1 MSYTRLQ
8 CLIRLRNLLKKNAD
22 DAAIASADLCIKIS
36 KRKESERMIDDSL
49 RYEPHYLETEIRRLN
64 LEIVKICSKKD
75 SRKSPYTIGD
85 DNLVSL
91 ARNAQ
96 KVADEAKVASRN
108 SGQDRL
114 V

>member
-1 MSYTRLQ
+1 
-8 CLIRLRNLLKKNAD
+8 LRNLLKKNAD

-36 KRKESERMIDDSL
+36 KRKESDDSL

>member
-1 MSYTRLQ
+1 MSYSRLQ

-22 DAAIASADLCIKIS
+22 DASIATANLCVKIS
-36 KRKESERMIDDSL
+36 KRKEKERIDDSL

-64 LEIVKICSKKD
+64 LEIAKLCSKKD

-96 KVADEAKVASRN
+96 KVADEAKAASRN
-108 SGQDRL
+108 SGKDRL